1 LVLGHGRACKA
12 VSKEEEEEEE
22 EKEILILIP
31 ITYRPSST
39 SSPPDSIP
47 FFYLLNETKAED
59 AADRW
64 TRGKKGKES
73 KVKGGGFPVA
83 TTICMASHDSICL
96 VVSCLCPRLR
106 AARGEERERE
116 RESQRE
122 SWEMGWTGGS
132 TLPGLARLPLL
143 HLLLPASALRTG
155 TDSIVRCV
163 CRPASSCVDACV
175 CLLACA
181 TSVMAD
187 PAEERLPPPS
197 NPWPSECS
205 RVVCWARRKSDG
217 G

>member
-116 RESQRE
+116 RESERV
-122 SWEMGWTGGS
+122 MGNGMDGGFNFTRS
-132 TLPGLARLPLL
+132 GTPPSS
-143 HLLLPASALRTG
+143 ASASACLCTPDGYRQYREMRVPSG
-155 TDSIVRCV
+155 VVVRG
-163 CRPASSCVDACV
+163 CV
-175 CLLACA
+175 CLFVGL
-181 TSVMAD
+181 
-187 PAEERLPPPS
+187 RHFG
-197 NPWPSECS
+197 
-205 RVVCWARRKSDG
+205 DG
-217 G
+217 